1 LQEQIEEQQAA
12 AEKEEA
18 AVRARILRYKE
29 RDVQQ
34 KKELDDARIELDN
47 TVKSE
52 AAARTRIEELE
63 EALRENAGTLEN
75 HRAEIET
82 MRAELTVCRFLLLKV
97 PDAKDDNRISRP

>member
-1 LQEQIEEQQAA
+1 MQEQIEEQQAA

-47 TVKSE
+47 IVKSE

-75 HRAEIET
+75 YRAEIET
-82 MRAELTVCRFLLLKV
+82 MRAELTVCRFLLLRR
-97 PDAKDDNRISRP
+97 ARR